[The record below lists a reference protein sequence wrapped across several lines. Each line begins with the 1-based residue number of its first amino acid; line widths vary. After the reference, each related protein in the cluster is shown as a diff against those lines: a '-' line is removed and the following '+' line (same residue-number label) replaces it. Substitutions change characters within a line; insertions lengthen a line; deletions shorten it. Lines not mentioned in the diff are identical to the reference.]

1 MKINNI
7 INDNIENII
16 RWIDNYLPF
25 PYSDNI
31 KLPEINIK
39 GENINIYNNN
49 FNFFNSFSELKNQIF
64 KTKKKIDLESNTYMK
79 EIKNLKNLNT
89 DIQESNIKYKKF
101 LEILY
106 NNIKFELNSNFNFN
120 INKEIDKNI
129 DDNDYTIVINDLFK
143 KLINIINKYKIN
155 NNENVVDILKK
166 ENDNLK
172 NEFKNLKNILQMKEK
187 EIENFENLQ
196 NENINLK
203 EKLNKIDKL
212 QIELNQLNEEIFIK
226 NNIIEDQRKR
236 LEKKENLIYNY
247 NKNKN
252 LNNNNNNNNSLD
264 EIAQL
269 NIEKENLVKDNIL
282 LIKENGH
289 LKKKINYIQNQL
301 NGNNQITL
309 TYNKTTEDEDLDEYF

>member
-1 MKINNI
+1 
-7 INDNIENII
+7 
-16 RWIDNYLPF
+16 
-25 PYSDNI
+25 
-31 KLPEINIK
+31 
-39 GENINIYNNN
+39 
-49 FNFFNSFSELKNQIF
+49 
-64 KTKKKIDLESNTYMK
+64 MK

-120 INKEIDKNI
+120 INKEFDKNI

-172 NEFKNLKNILQMKEK
+172 NEYKNLKNILQMKEK
-187 EIENFENLQ
+187 EIEKFENLQ

-252 LNNNNNNNNSLD
+252 TNNNNNNNNNSLD

-301 NGNNQITL
+301 KGNNQITL